1 SDEHTTHLCYLY
13 YLWTGPASPLF
24 GKTKMTT
31 FERYFIE
38 DKSTHTEEKNPY
50 FLMRDKE
57 ELSNK
62 ILKEFGLDSENSHII
77 NGHVPVKFKKGENP
91 VKGNGKMIVI
101 DGGLSKAYQPVTGIA
116 GYTLIY
122 NSYGLILAA
131 HEPFESKQK
140 AIEKEVDIITSLKTL
155 ETTGVRKRV
164 KDTDIGK
171 VLQEEIADL
180 ENLLAAYRSGIIKE
194 NGNS

>member
-1 SDEHTTHLCYLY
+1 
-13 YLWTGPASPLF
+13 
-24 GKTKMTT
+24 MTT